1 LLTNLRVWSI
11 SDIFDDLMNPSSS
24 AAALLTAAVKRQG
37 QLPKTLEFI
46 VQVLN
51 TSQDPREQDGALHM
65 VGSLAPNLLKVCRF
79 SRFLWGCPQITLP
92 FEMAVRSSVFYT

>member
-1 LLTNLRVWSI
+1 
-11 SDIFDDLMNPSSS
+11 MNPSSS

-65 VGSLAPNLLKVCRF
+65 VGSLAPNLLKVCP
-79 SRFLWGCPQITLP
+79 FLSSML
-92 FEMAVRSSVFYT
+92 VRSNPILSKYRVPIAQ